1 MPANFSRFAKVTIRP
16 EIATDRLLDVLEQ
29 EYLSGPT
36 AELEVLYLT
45 NDRMVTEIAF
55 GWKRLEG
62 KYLMSWAGC
71 RDLVLALQNKASLDE
86 ICENLGFHHPH
97 TLTISKRADVQKIA
111 INGALMVDLTGQIGV
126 YSIGPDI
133 YTGLGGHLGFAIGA
147 SLAPKGRYVTVLPS
161 TARGGTVSTIVPRFE
176 AGQIVSVPRE
186 LADTVVT
193 EQGIA
198 RLLGKSVRER
208 ADALIEIAHPDHRA
222 ELRAAARA
230 YFYPGS

>member
-1 MPANFSRFAKVTIRP
+1 MEVWWPTVGLVCVVVTSKMPSLVKSHSRVIGNSP
-16 EIATDRLLDVLEQ
+16 EDLDYVADN
-29 EYLSGPT
+29 PMF
-36 AELEVLYLT
+36 ELRAYDFT
-45 NDRMVTEIAF
+45 NDPRVI
-55 GWKRLEG
+55 
-62 KYLMSWAGC
+62 C
-71 RDLVLALQNKASLDE
+71 RN
-86 ICENLGFHHPH
+86 EN
-97 TLTISKRADVQKIA
+97 QIA